1 MYLDIHSSNSGPAPG
16 PVLWSGTPST
26 EEVSITPA
34 ELDRIL
40 SEHRRYLSGQRGTR
54 AKLAYANLDGMN
66 LRNRDLTEAD
76 LSGASLVG
84 ANLCGATLSHASLY
98 CADLRYCDL
107 RYAHLESADLRGASL
122 KGANLAYAMM
132 DCADFRAASTMQVG
146 FSPRFK
152 GNAHDVVPFGA
163 VDFSNCS
170 MRKASFRN
178 ARLDN
183 ANFTDAMLQGA
194 LFKGARLGDPC
205 FRGAVLEGVA
215 LDEMNVSR
223 KALRDRLPEPTAAAR
238 ERAGFLASELL
249 AHHEWFVSG
258 GKKGWP
264 VSVEGED
271 LRPLGECLKGLCLA
285 GLSARNVIAVGVD
298 FSGCRL
304 QAARFDGADLR
315 AAKFIE
321 ADLSGASLRRTKLAH
336 ASFLGAR
343 IQDLTLYNGQLLR
356 FQADQQTGVSYP
368 FSDAH
373 VDSSTLL
380 SFSTKEY
387 CRAA

>member
-1 MYLDIHSSNSGPAPG
+1 MYIDVHRSNSDPVPGQALTDIAPA
-16 PVLWSGTPST
+16 
-26 EEVSITPA
+26 EESSISAA

-40 SEHRRYLSGQRGTR
+40 REHRRYLSGQRGTR
-54 AKLAYANLDGMN
+54 AKLASANLNGMN
-66 LRNRDLTEAD
+66 LRNRDLSEAD

-84 ANLCGATLSHASLY
+84 ANLCGANLAHASLN
-98 CADLRYCDL
+98 CADLRHCDL

-132 DCADFRAASTMQVG
+132 DCADFRAASTMHVG
-146 FSPRFK
+146 FSPKFK
-152 GNAHDVVPFGA
+152 GNAHDAVPFGA

-183 ANFTDAMLQGA
+183 ADFTDAMLQGA
-194 LFKGARLGDPC
+194 IFKGARLGDPC
-205 FRGAVLEGVA
+205 FRGAILEGVA
-215 LDEMNVSR
+215 LDEMNVPR

-238 ERAGFLASELL
+238 ERAGFLATELV

-264 VSVEGED
+264 VNIDGED
-271 LRPLGECLKGLCLA
+271 LRPLSECLKGLCLA

-304 QAARFDGADLR
+304 QAAHFDGSDLR

-321 ADLSGASLRRTKLAH
+321 ADLSGVSLRRTKLAH
-336 ASFLGAR
+336 TSFLGAR
-343 IQDLTLYNGQLLR
+343 IQDLTLCNGQIVL
-356 FQADQQTGVSYP
+356 FQADRHQDTVHQFNDAQILAGRLVSGWNVE
-368 FSDAH
+368 FG
-373 VDSSTLL
+373 
-380 SFSTKEY
+380 K
-387 CRAA
+387 AA